1 MARKETRNRDCAQY
15 VTRSGATIS
24 CISGRVVS
32 DPTSKAVKAVCSAV
46 SFYRETVK
54 SPDIRGIMED
64 LSKL

>member
-15 VTRSGATIS
+15 VTRSGDAIS

-54 SPDIRGIMED
+54 NPDIRGIMED
-64 LSKL
+64 LGKL